1 MNMKR
6 KYALLFIVAALVGVL
21 FWHFSGSAPKD
32 QPPLAS
38 LTTDNLDQFKRE
50 FNQAAD
56 RNRLVLLFSPT

>member
-6 KYALLFIVAALVGVL
+6 KDALLFIVAALAGVL

-32 QPPLAS
+32 QPSLTL
-38 LTTDNLDQFKRE
+38 LTTDNLDQFKHE

-56 RNRLVLLFSPT
+56 RTRLVLLFSPT